1 MYKDKSVAVVVP
13 AHNEEKLIIKTLST
27 IPDFVDR
34 VIVINDASEDNTL
47 KLIKEYMRKDKR
59 VTLINHQTNEGL
71 GKSLI
76 DGYLKSLEFKS
87 HITAVM
93 AGDAQMDPDDL
104 PCVIEPI
111 VSGKADYVKGNRL
124 LVKDVTKSMP
134 AYRFY
139 GNALLTLLT
148 KFATGYW
155 HIIDPQCGYTAI
167 SYHALETID
176 ISRMHRGYGY
186 NADILTRLNILNF
199 RVADVTVKPVYG
211 EEVSGIK
218 LRSYIPK
225 VSKLLAKLLLLRI
238 WEKYI
243 IRDFHPLV
251 FFLVGGFIFS
261 LLGIILGNMMLY
273 VKITRDFI
281 SIPTAILFTI
291 LIGFGFQALCL
302 GIWLD
307 MDYNKIL
314 NANK

>member
-1 MYKDKSVAVVVP
+1 
-13 AHNEEKLIIKTLST
+13 
-27 IPDFVDR
+27 
-34 VIVINDASEDNTL
+34 
-47 KLIKEYMRKDKR
+47 
-59 VTLINHQTNEGL
+59 
-71 GKSLI
+71 
-76 DGYLKSLEFKS
+76 
-87 HITAVM
+87 
-93 AGDAQMDPDDL
+93 
-104 PCVIEPI
+104 
-111 VSGKADYVKGNRL
+111 
-124 LVKDVTKSMP
+124 MP